1 MEESIIKVEHLS
13 HRYSIQWAIRDIN
26 FEITRNGIYG
36 LLGSNGAGKSTTMN
50 IMCGVLKQTEGEVY
64 IKGINLR
71 ENPVEAK
78 KHLGFLPQ
86 KPPLHMDLTVEEYLV
101 HCANMRLIPTHEVQG
116 AVKDVMGRCGISHFS
131 RRLIRNLS
139 GGYQQRLGIAQA
151 IIHNPDF
158 VVLDE
163 PTNGL
168 DPNQI
173 MEIRE
178 LIREIAVDRTVILST
193 HILSEVQATCDY
205 IRMIEEGQVV
215 FSGTMDE
222 FDNYIVPNTLFVSL
236 IATPPVEE
244 IREIPGV
251 VAVEELGGSKFRIQF
266 SDALEATIGAVYMD
280 GGFEPAKRYIEEHIL
295 KDIDNK
301 KLFYDS
307 KTFLQEIVQRHEG
320 DTLEYKLIGESG
332 PDHHKEYQAAVFVNG
347 RQISTGT
354 GQTKKKAEQSAAYEA
369 ILILKREA
377 DGRR

>member
-1 MEESIIKVEHLS
+1 MEESIVKVEHLS

-26 FEITRNGIYG
+26 IEITRNGIYG
-36 LLGSNGAGKSTTMN
+36 LLGSNGAGKLTTMN
-50 IMCGVLKQTEGEVY
+50 IICGVLKQTEGEVY

-101 HCANMRLIPTHEVQG
+101 HCANMRLIPAHEVQG

-173 MEIRE
+173 VEIRE

-215 FSGTMDE
+215 FSGTVDE

-236 IATPPVEE
+236 IAAPPAEV

-266 SDALEATIGAVYMD
+266 SDALEATERLVEASVTKGWRLVEIRQEKSSLDEIFA
-280 GGFEPAKRYIEEHIL
+280 EL
-295 KDIDNK
+295 SK
-301 KLFYDS
+301 K
-307 KTFLQEIVQRHEG
+307 
-320 DTLEYKLIGESG
+320 
-332 PDHHKEYQAAVFVNG
+332 
-347 RQISTGT
+347 
-354 GQTKKKAEQSAAYEA
+354 
-369 ILILKREA
+369 
-377 DGRR
+377 